1 MIPVLGLEEGGA
13 FPYLRAAASPL
24 VCSEIASLAAALHKE
39 AALWVLPSLAQ
50 IQMPRPT
57 PRQLDSDMARLLGP
71 ILCGALLGFVCL
83 GGEEAGG
90 GGWWGGGGELGAEA
104 WPPGCGWGAGS
115 VPRGGGGR
123 GAAGGMG
130 RGRRRPGGR
139 VKDTVTKTCG
149 QVRPPRQGLTTT
161 GLLFSFP

>member
-90 GGWWGGGGELGAEA
+90 GGGGVGVVSWGQRPGLPAAGGERAQ
-104 WPPGCGWGAGS
+104 S
-115 VPRGGGGR
+115 RGGGGAGVLR
-123 GAAGGMG
+123 AGWGEGVEGRAGG
-130 RGRRRPGGR
+130 